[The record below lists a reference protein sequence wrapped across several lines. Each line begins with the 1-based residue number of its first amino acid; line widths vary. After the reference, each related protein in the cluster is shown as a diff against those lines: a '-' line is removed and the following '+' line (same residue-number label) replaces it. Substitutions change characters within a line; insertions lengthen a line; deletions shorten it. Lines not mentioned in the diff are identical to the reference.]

1 MHIDVIPNNRVL
13 FPNLTER
20 PYMTFHESVINSVT
34 PFMLLSKI
42 KTVQN
47 TKQRQWEVASFLF
60 VSQLFL
66 LLGLDQ
72 ITDTKRNFALRDATL
87 PICAQPAPVLLSS
100 SCVLHFMSH
109 PKGPPILSLP

>member
-34 PFMLLSKI
+34 PFMLLSEI

-47 TKQRQWEVASFLF
+47 TKQR
-60 VSQLFL
+60 
-66 LLGLDQ
+66 
-72 ITDTKRNFALRDATL
+72 
-87 PICAQPAPVLLSS
+87 
-100 SCVLHFMSH
+100 H
-109 PKGPPILSLP
+109 